1 MSRGEDDGATRMT
14 EAMPFVVQLFVV
26 ELLYVSRG
34 VKLDLTSI
42 FVLVVSPTKLEIGYY
57 KLNYF
62 D

>member
-1 MSRGEDDGATRMT
+1 MT